1 MLFTV
6 GLALFDYLVFP
17 LEIVD
22 YLYQLFVRAILEA
35 EARLDSG
42 LLSDQTEKLQP
53 VFAVVAT

>member
-1 MLFTV
+1 MLFNV

-35 EARLDSG
+35 EAQLDSG
-42 LLSDQTEKLQP
+42 LLSDQTE
-53 VFAVVAT
+53 